1 MIRLTRLDE
10 SVVYVNVD
18 AIVMVEETAG
28 AILKLSNG
36 EIMRV
41 LETAAEVASRARDS
55 RAATLRQALGV
66 TSPAEVLAMV

>member
-18 AIVMVEETAG
+18 AIIMVEETGG
-28 AILKLSNG
+28 AVLKLHNG

-41 LETAAEVASRARDS
+41 LESAADVAGLAREA
-55 RAATLRQALGV
+55 RAATIRQAFGV
-66 TSPAEVLAMV
+66 TTPAEVLTMA

>member
-18 AIVMVEETAG
+18 AVILVEEA
-28 AILKLSNG
+28 ASAVLKLSTG

-41 LETAAEVASRARDS
+41 RESAAEIAALAREARASA
-55 RAATLRQALGV
+55 LRHALGV
-66 TSPAEVLAMV
+66 TSPAEVLVMV